1 MAAKAKIYTEEEHT
15 ADADL
20 IKQLREAVERLEY
33 ESRATKPIYK
43 HKTVVGYGVD
53 KAQRSIA
60 ADSVISITK
69 AIKSKG
75 GW

>member
-1 MAAKAKIYTEEEHT
+1 MASKAKIYNEEGYP

-20 IKQLREAVERLEY
+20 IQQLHEAVERLEE
-33 ESRATKPIYK
+33 ESRAVLPISK
-43 HKTVVGYGVD
+43 AQCRIGYGVN
-53 KAQRSIA
+53 KSQRGIA

>member
-1 MAAKAKIYTEEEHT
+1 MAAKAKIYLEKDHL

-20 IKQLREAVERLEY
+20 INQLRDAVERLEIY
-33 ESRATKPIYK
+33 SRAVKPINK
-43 HKTVVGYGVD
+43 GGHPCGFGVD
-53 KAQRSIA
+53 KTQRSIA
-60 ADSVISITK
+60 ADEVLSIAK

>member
-1 MAAKAKIYTEEEHT
+1 MAAKAKIYTEENYP

-20 IKQLREAVERLEY
+20 IQQLQEAIDNLKHF
-33 ESRATKPIYK
+33 SRATKSIFRSGR
-43 HKTVVGYGVD
+43 HAGYGVD
-53 KAQRSIA
+53 KLQRSIA
-60 ADSVISITK
+60 ADSVMSITR